1 MLSSN
6 TLTFNIQHFMNYNS
20 NMSPTCV
27 YAYFNDNHVYD
38 NAYETN
44 LPKIM
49 TVHKIMIKLIIGFQ
63 YQIT

>member
-1 MLSSN
+1 MD
-6 TLTFNIQHFMNYNS
+6 YNS
-20 NMSPTCV
+20 NKSPTCV
-27 YAYFNDNHVYD
+27 YAYFYDNHVYD